1 MDGFFEL
8 IPFILII
15 LWSIFGAK
23 SAKRK
28 QEEEQRRRAEEQR
41 RASEARMRAGGL
53 DARDT
58 GASPE
63 AGRQAGTRTAAPAA
77 RTPTTASTGR
87 DSAADMVPDDLWAIL
102 TGGAPPPSARVPP
115 HPEPEYE
122 EEPAPAE
129 PGGWVTSPPWDEE
142 GAVDSIEGVSYEAG
156 GRETIGYDD
165 AAEGI
170 ARARYEDLRDWS
182 WDEASRPEA
191 SSFASDETS
200 ERRHVAFHT
209 RLRDRDIEIGSEA
222 EAAREPSLQQR
233 LGIGDL
239 GQVRRAIVLAE
250 VLGPP
255 KSLQ

>member
-1 MDGFFEL
+1 MDGFEL
-8 IPFILII
+8 IPLILII

-28 QEEEQRRRAEEQR
+28 QEEQRRRAEEQR
-41 RASEARMRAGGL
+41 RANEAKQRAGGVET
-53 DARDT
+53 RESGGSV
-58 GASPE
+58 GA
-63 AGRQAGTRTAAPAA
+63 GTRAGTRTTAG
-77 RTPTTASTGR
+77 TPTTASTGR

-102 TGGAPPPSARVPP
+102 TGGTPPPRPQPPARVPP
-115 HPEPEYE
+115 LPEPEYE
-122 EEPAPAE
+122 EDPAPAE

-142 GAVDSIEGVSYEAG
+142 DAVDSIEGVSYENV

-182 WDEASRPEA
+182 WDEAPRAEA

-222 EAAREPSLQQR
+222 EAARVPSLQQR